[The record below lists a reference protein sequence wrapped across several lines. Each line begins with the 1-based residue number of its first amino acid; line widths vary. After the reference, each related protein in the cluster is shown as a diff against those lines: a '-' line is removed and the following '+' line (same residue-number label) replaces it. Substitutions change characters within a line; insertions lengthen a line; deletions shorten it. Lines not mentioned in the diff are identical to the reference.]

1 MKQLPSSFAKATE
14 DKSGVR
20 MCKYYKE
27 YASQTDWLFRF
38 KFSVWRIER
47 TGERYKAAKIL
58 RFAFPGDTAFM
69 LKIR

>member
-1 MKQLPSSFAKATE
+1 MPPVKQLPA
-14 DKSGVR
+14 GVR

-47 TGERYKAAKIL
+47 TGQRHKTAKIL
-58 RFAFPGDTAFM
+58 YFAFSGDTAFM
-69 LKIR
+69 LKID